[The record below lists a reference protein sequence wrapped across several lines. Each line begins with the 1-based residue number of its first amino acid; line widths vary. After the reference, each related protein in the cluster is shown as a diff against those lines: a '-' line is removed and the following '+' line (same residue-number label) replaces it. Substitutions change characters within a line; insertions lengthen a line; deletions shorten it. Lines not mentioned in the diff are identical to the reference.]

1 MISKNLLA
9 VISKDASVFCRE
21 EIKDVKL
28 IDQGYYGLIFLVDF
42 AEGFS
47 CIAKVYK
54 SLGHGENELN
64 HLNLLWG
71 RGKLS
76 TPKPYHLS
84 LKERNGYKDIL
95 YMEYIEGARPLESV
109 ADSQDCQKELAQK
122 VIDNMLY
129 YQQNK
134 IKSEFGWKK
143 TFSDYARAL
152 YVKLNESSNNEFK
165 ALAER
170 YMRVMDDVVT
180 DVDEVLL
187 HGDYNT
193 YNLLFIDDGKL
204 CMIDPL
210 GFFYGDK
217 YVDIAQL
224 LKKTCLKGNLVE
236 ILKEKGL
243 LYEDKTPLIR
253 TYQFWD
259 EMYHYLRT
267 GKVDQELM
275 EELRDFAIR

>member
-9 VISKDASVFCRE
+9 LISKDASAFCKE
-21 EIKDVKL
+21 EIRDVKL
-28 IDQGYYGLIFLVDF
+28 IGQGYYGLIFLVDF

-54 SLGHGENELN
+54 GLGHSENEFN
-64 HLNLLWG
+64 HLKLLWG
-71 RGKLS
+71 RGKFS
-76 TPKPYHLS
+76 TPKTYHLS
-84 LKERNGYKDIL
+84 LKERNGYKDIV
-95 YMEYIEGARPLESV
+95 YMEYIEGASSLESV
-109 ADSQDCQKELAQK
+109 ADSKDCQRELAQK

-129 YQQNK
+129 YQQNR

-143 TFSDYARAL
+143 TFSDYARAI
-152 YVKLNESSNNEFK
+152 YVKLNESSNDEFK
-165 ALAER
+165 ALAEK
-170 YMRVMDDVVT
+170 YIRVMDDVVT

-193 YNLLFIDDGKL
+193 NNLLFGGNGNI
-204 CMIDPL
+204 CMIDPF

-224 LKKTCLKGNLVE
+224 LKKTCLKGNLVKE
-236 ILKEKGL
+236 LKEKGL
-243 LYEDKTPLIR
+243 LYEEKIPLIR
-253 TYQFWD
+253 AYQFWD

-267 GKVDQELM
+267 GKTDQELM
-275 EELRDFAIR
+275 EELRGFATI